1 MTPEAS
7 RTSLLRL
14 LPVAFTLMLIP
25 SALSAQAV
33 NYTYDASFGR
43 FVYWVDTPI
52 LFDAKV
58 SIYENRFRNYCRR
71 KDISLDNSKIIT
83 IPCVSFDAESERQLL
98 DDGLFHNDDTTSV
111 LPRVLKIRHMIQY
124 LTIVYD
130 DQHITYYFNK
140 NRYDFIENFIVN
152 FNEEDLPV
160 NELSDYDTVFLV
172 VGENM
177 GLWCIKGYKVDKVF
191 SFFTGSFV
199 QPVEMVR
206 YYIES
211 FHKLPLLSRKPFYLP
226 FSD

>member
-1 MTPEAS
+1 MLST
-7 RTSLLRL
+7 LLL
-14 LPVAFTLMLIP
+14 FVL
-25 SALSAQAV
+25 
-33 NYTYDASFGR
+33 SFGR
-43 FVYWVDTPI
+43 FEYWVDTPI

-58 SIYENRFRNYCRR
+58 SIYENRFRNYCKRI
-71 KDISLDNSKIIT
+71 DISLDNSKIIT

-98 DDGLFHNDDTTSV
+98 DDGLFHDYDTTSV

-211 FHKLPLLSRKPFYLP
+211 FHKLPRLSSKPFYLP

>member
-1 MTPEAS
+1 MLST
-7 RTSLLRL
+7 LLL
-14 LPVAFTLMLIP
+14 FFL
-25 SALSAQAV
+25 
-33 NYTYDASFGR
+33 SFGR
-43 FVYWVDTPI
+43 FEYWVDTPI

-58 SIYENRFRNYCRR
+58 SIYENRFRNYCKR

-98 DDGLFHNDDTTSV
+98 DDGLFHDYDTTSV

-211 FHKLPLLSRKPFYLP
+211 FHKLPRLSSKPFYLP

>member
-1 MTPEAS
+1 MLST
-7 RTSLLRL
+7 LLL
-14 LPVAFTLMLIP
+14 FFL
-25 SALSAQAV
+25 
-33 NYTYDASFGR
+33 SFGR
-43 FVYWVDTPI
+43 FEYWVDTPI

-58 SIYENRFRNYCRR
+58 SIYENRFRNYCKR

-98 DDGLFHNDDTTSV
+98 DDGLFHDYDTTSV

-191 SFFTGSFV
+191 SFYTGSFV

-211 FHKLPLLSRKPFYLP
+211 FHKLPRLSRKPFYLP